1 MTWGRRCLSTAL
13 AGAALCGAV
22 LLGACTTT
30 TTVNGVPQAEGRD
43 RITASDEPDS
53 TRRARVRMEL
63 ATAYFGRG
71 QLTTA
76 LDEVKLAL
84 QAQPNLVE
92 GYNLRG
98 LIYAGLNDDTLAQE
112 SFRRALQ
119 INPRDG
125 DTLHNYGWYQ
135 CQQKQYAEAASLFEQ
150 ALTAPQYAGT
160 VRTLLAKGVCQAR
173 AGQWPEAEATLTRAY
188 ELDPGNAAT
197 GVNLAEVL
205 LRREQYERA
214 RFYIRRVNAVPD
226 QVSAQTLW
234 LAARIENKLNNRQ
247 GMNDLGRQLRDRFP
261 QSRESSAF
269 DRGQFDE

>member
-1 MTWGRRCLSTAL
+1 MTWGRRHSSTAL
-13 AGAALCGAV
+13 ACAALCGFVA
-22 LLGACTTT
+22 LLAGCTTT
-30 TTVNGVPQAEGRD
+30 TTVNGVEQAPPQD
-43 RITASDEPDS
+43 RSGDDSDASK
-53 TRRARVRMEL
+53 RARVRMEL
-63 ATAYFGRG
+63 AGAYFARG
-71 QLTTA
+71 QMNTA

-98 LIYAGLNDDTLAQE
+98 LIYAGLNDDVQAQD

-119 INPRDG
+119 LSPNDG
-125 DTLHNYGWYQ
+125 DTLHNYGWYM
-135 CQQKQYAEAASLFEQ
+135 CQQKRFAEATPLFDQ
-150 ALTAPQYAGT
+150 ATAAPRYTGA
-160 VRTLLAKGVCQAR
+160 VRTMLAKGVCQAR

-226 QVSAQTLW
+226 QVSSQTLW
-234 LAARIENKLNNRQ
+234 LAARVEQKLGNSQ
-247 GMNDLGRQLRDRFP
+247 GVRDLGRQLRDRFP

-269 DRGQFDE
+269 ERGQFDE